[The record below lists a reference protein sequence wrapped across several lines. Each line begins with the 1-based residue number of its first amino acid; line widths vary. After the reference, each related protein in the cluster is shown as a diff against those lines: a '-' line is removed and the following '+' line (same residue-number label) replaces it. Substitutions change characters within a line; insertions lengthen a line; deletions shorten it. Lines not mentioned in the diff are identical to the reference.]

1 MKYTYKITFEIES
14 NIVPKFVE
22 YALQEVLEET
32 KISIIQGQPQELQHV
47 PIVEVKKRRSGA

>member
-22 YALQEVLEET
+22 YALKEVLEET
-32 KISIIQGQPQELQHV
+32 KISIIQGQPEELQKV
-47 PIVEVKKRRSGA
+47 SIVEVKK

>member
-22 YALQEVLEET
+22 YALKEVLEET
-32 KISIIQGQPQELQHV
+32 KISIIQGQPEGLQNV
-47 PIVEVKKRRSGA
+47 SIVEVKK

>member
-22 YALQEVLEET
+22 YALKEVLEET
-32 KISIIQGQPQELQHV
+32 KISIIQGQPEELQNV
-47 PIVEVKKRRSGA
+47 SIVEVKKRRSGA

>member
-22 YALQEVLEET
+22 YALKEVLEET
-32 KISIIQGQPQELQHV
+32 KISISMLTLRQPAL
-47 PIVEVKKRRSGA
+47 S